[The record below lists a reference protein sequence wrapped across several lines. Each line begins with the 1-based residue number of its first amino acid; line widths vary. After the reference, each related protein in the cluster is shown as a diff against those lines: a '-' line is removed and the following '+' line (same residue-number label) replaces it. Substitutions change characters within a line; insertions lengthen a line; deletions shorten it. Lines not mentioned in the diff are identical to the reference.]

1 MDKSRI
7 IAVAVCISLLGFT
20 LTPQALLPCCC
31 SREGKVAEAVE
42 SAPCCR
48 MERPVESCCRA
59 AAEGQACPAERAF
72 GLKCA
77 HCLCP
82 AHLQNTAIPG
92 FKAHQIT
99 NWVPVVVAASTSVH
113 RPSGPETQRGLICV
127 NALLPI
133 STILL
138 DTCVLLS

>member
-7 IAVAVCISLLGFT
+7 IAVAVCVSLLGFI
-20 LTPQALLPCCC
+20 LTPPALIPCCC
-31 SREGKVAEAVE
+31 SGEGKVAGAVE

-59 AAEGQACPAERAF
+59 AAQGQACPAERAL
-72 GLKCA
+72 GLKCS
-77 HCLCP
+77 HCRCP
-82 AHLQNTAIPG
+82 AYFRNTAITG
-92 FKAHQIT
+92 LKAQQIT

-113 RPSGPETQRGLICV
+113 RLSGPETQRGLICV
-127 NALLPI
+127 NALLPT